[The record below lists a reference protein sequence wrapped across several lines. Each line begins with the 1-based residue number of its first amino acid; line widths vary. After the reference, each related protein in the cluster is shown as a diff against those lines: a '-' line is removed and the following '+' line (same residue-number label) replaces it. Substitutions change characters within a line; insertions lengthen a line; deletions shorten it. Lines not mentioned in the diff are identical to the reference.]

1 VPETKEL
8 LEWSIFTVVI
18 LAMLSVD
25 LFVLNRRSH
34 VIAVKEALLW
44 SAMWIAVAL
53 IFGLGVF
60 LTLGKQKGVEYLTGY
75 VIEKSLSVDNLFVF
89 LVIFQYFVVPDRLR
103 PKALTWGI
111 MGALVMRLVFILAG
125 AALLTRFSWM
135 VFIFGG
141 LLIITAIRLATSGE
155 QEVNPERNL
164 VLRIF
169 RRFMNITP
177 DYHDDRFF
185 SRLNGK
191 LMATP
196 FFVVL
201 LVIASTDLVFAVDSI
216 PAIFAITRDP
226 FIVYSSNAF
235 AILGMRALFFAIAG
249 IIGYFI
255 YLRQGLVV
263 ILGFVGVKMIAS
275 EWYHL
280 PTFVSLGVVAAVLG
294 VTVVLSLLAKKA
306 REKEEEEA
314 LVGSREEETG
324 HG

>member
-1 VPETKEL
+1 MPETRVI
-8 LEWSIFTVVI
+8 LEWSIFTSVIVVM
-18 LAMLSVD
+18 LAID
-25 LFVLNRRSH
+25 LLVLNRKSH
-34 VIAVKEALLW
+34 VVAVKEALLW

-53 IFGLGVF
+53 VFGVGVF
-60 LTLGKQKGVEYLTGY
+60 ITLGSQTGVEYLTGY

-89 LVIFQYFVVPDRLR
+89 LVIFQYFVVPDYLR

-111 MGALVMRLVFILAG
+111 MGALIMRLFFILVG
-125 AALLTRFSWM
+125 AALLNAFHWM

-141 LLIITAIRLATSGE
+141 VLLLTAFRLATSGE
-155 QEVNPERNL
+155 EEVNPERNL
-164 VLRIF
+164 VLRVF

-177 DYHDDRFF
+177 DYRGDRFF
-185 SRLNGK
+185 VRVDGKRL
-191 LMATP
+191 ATP

-216 PAIFAITRDP
+216 PAIFAVTRDP

-249 IIGYFI
+249 IITYFV

-263 ILGFVGVKMIAS
+263 ILGFVGVKMIMS

-280 PTFVSLGVVAAVLG
+280 PTYVSLAFVGTVLL
-294 VTVVLSLLAKKA
+294 VTVLASLIFGKKEA
-306 REKEEEEA
+306 EEA
-314 LVGSREEETG
+314 EAHLVGARDEGEG
-324 HG
+324 A